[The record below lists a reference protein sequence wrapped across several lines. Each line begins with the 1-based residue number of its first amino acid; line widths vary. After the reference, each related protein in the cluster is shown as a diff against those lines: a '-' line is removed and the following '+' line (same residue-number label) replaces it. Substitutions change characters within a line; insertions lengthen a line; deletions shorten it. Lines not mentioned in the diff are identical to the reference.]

1 MTQIFN
7 FDRISRDTT
16 HLVAA
21 KLGTAKVNDARKL
34 GHVKLVTPDWLWGCA
49 ERWEHI
55 DERLYPLSK
64 AATVTI
70 KPPGKYL
77 TKIDCTVTI

>member
-1 MTQIFN
+1 M
-7 FDRISRDTT
+7 
-16 HLVAA
+16 
-21 KLGTAKVNDARKL
+21 GTAKVNDARKL

-77 TKIDCTVTI
+77 TKIECTNLIEAETVRILFPN